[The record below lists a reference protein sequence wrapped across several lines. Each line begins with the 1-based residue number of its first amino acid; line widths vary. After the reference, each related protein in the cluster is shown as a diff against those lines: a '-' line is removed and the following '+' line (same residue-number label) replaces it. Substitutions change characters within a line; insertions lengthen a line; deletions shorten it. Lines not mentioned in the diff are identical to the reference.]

1 MFASEADAQRAFD
14 ALVDDLEGCQLLEGV
29 RPMQLGTTLAAYAPL
44 SGTAKGDDPQ
54 LIWLVK
60 VADRVGILTVVGIQD
75 TPPDDVVPSVARA
88 MAADDPDA

>member
-29 RPMQLGTTLAAYAPL
+29 RPMQLGTAQAAYAPL

-60 VADRVGILTVVGIQD
+60 VADRVGILTVVGVQD